1 MATHQHHQQHPIIR
15 PPEHYEH
22 VNSPV
27 RDDEALGPTE
37 DLDREP
43 DGVPHHVIGL
53 LALFSVMLAMLV
65 AFMILAG
72 GTVSRIAAVVLA
84 LLAIPVLVS
93 TLRDKADRDRD
104 HLHPSR

>member
-1 MATHQHHQQHPIIR
+1 MATQHQLHPIIR
-15 PPEHYEH
+15 PPEQFEN

-53 LALFSVMLAMLV
+53 TALFSVMLAMLV
-65 AFMILAG
+65 AFMFLAG
-72 GTVSRIAAVVLA
+72 GTTSRIAAIVLVV
-84 LLAIPVLVS
+84 LAIPVLVS
-93 TLRDKADRDRD
+93 TLRGKAARSRDT
-104 HLHPSR
+104 LHPSR

>member
-1 MATHQHHQQHPIIR
+1 MPTTQHHQHPFIR
-15 PPEHYEH
+15 PPERYEH

-53 LALFSVMLAMLV
+53 TALFSVMLAMLI
-65 AFMILAG
+65 AFMVLAG

-84 LLAIPVLVS
+84 ILAIPVIVS
-93 TLRDKADRDRD
+93 TLRKKAERARD

>member
-1 MATHQHHQQHPIIR
+1 MRTHQHPLDPIVQ
-15 PPEHYEH
+15 PPPVEESVH
-22 VNSPV
+22 SPI

-53 LALFSVMLAMLV
+53 TALFSVMLAMLI
-65 AFMILAG
+65 AFMVLAG
-72 GTVSRIAAVVLA
+72 GTVSRVAAVLLA

-93 TLRDKADRDRD
+93 TLRGKAARNRDS
-104 HLHPSR
+104 LHPSR

>member
-1 MATHQHHQQHPIIR
+1 MATYQHQLHPVIR

-43 DGVPHHVIGL
+43 DGMPHHVIGL
-53 LALFSVMLAMLV
+53 TALFSVMLAMLI
-65 AFMILAG
+65 AFMVLAG
-72 GTVSRIAAVVLA
+72 GTVSRVAAVILA
-84 LLAIPVLVS
+84 ALAIPVLVS
-93 TLRDKADRDRD
+93 TLRGKASRDRD

>member
-1 MATHQHHQQHPIIR
+1 MATQEHRLHPIIR
-15 PPEHYEH
+15 PPERYEI
-22 VNSPV
+22 VQSPV

-43 DGVPHHVIGL
+43 DGMPHHVIGL
-53 LALFSVMLAMLV
+53 TALFSVMLALLV

-72 GTVSRIAAVVLA
+72 GTTSRIAAVVIA
-84 LLAIPVLVS
+84 VMAIPVLVS
-93 TLRDKADRDRD
+93 SLRKKADLARD